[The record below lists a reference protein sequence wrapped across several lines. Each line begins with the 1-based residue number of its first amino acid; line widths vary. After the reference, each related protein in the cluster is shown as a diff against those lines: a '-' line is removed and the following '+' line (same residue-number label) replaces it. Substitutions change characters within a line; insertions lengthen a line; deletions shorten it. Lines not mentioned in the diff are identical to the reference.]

1 MSSLGAVVL
10 SYNKAW
16 IFERFWSSLLTQT
29 RPPERVIIVDDGSTD
44 GTKELLARIKPHE
57 HFPDALVR
65 DTGHIGQSAARNH
78 GLEFL
83 GTDLVIFLDG
93 DLLLQSN
100 MLARMELELEDHPGA
115 SFVYSHYDRTGAV
128 AGKVLA
134 KPWSLDTL
142 KGGNY
147 VSPMAM
153 ARRADLP
160 SPCFDEELERYEDWD
175 LWLRMG
181 KAGKVGRLIDET
193 LFTACYRPGDLSSAG
208 ESQDFFGAVKQ
219 KHGIC

>member
-1 MSSLGAVVL
+1 MSSVGCVVL

-16 IFERFWSSLLTQT
+16 IFERFWGSLLAQT
-29 RPPERVIIVDDGSTD
+29 RLPDRVIVVDDGSTD
-44 GTKELLARIKPHE
+44 GTKELLERIKPHH
-57 HFPDALVR
+57 HFPDALVHHTWR
-65 DTGHIGQSAARNH
+65 LGQSSARNA
-78 GLEFL
+78 GLQFL

-100 MLARMELELEDHPGA
+100 MLARMEQELGDHPGA

-134 KPWSLDTL
+134 KPWDLNTL

-160 SPCFDEELERYEDWD
+160 SPCFDPELARYEDWD

-193 LFTACYRPGDLSSAG
+193 LFTACYQAGDLSSKG
-208 ESQDFFGAVKQ
+208 ESQDHFWAIRQ
-219 KHGIC
+219 KHGI

>member
-1 MSSLGAVVL
+1 MSSLGCVIL

-16 IFERFWSSLLTQT
+16 IWGRFWLSLVTQT
-29 RPPERVIIVDDGSTD
+29 CHLDQVVIVDDGSTD
-44 GTKELLARIKPHE
+44 GT
-57 HFPDALVR
+57 R
-65 DTGHIGQSAARNH
+65 DLIRRDYYYYPLIFETKRVGQSAARNV
-78 GLEFL
+78 GLAQIK
-83 GTDLVIFLDG
+83 TDLVIFLDG

-100 MLARMELELEDHPGA
+100 MLGRMEQELEDHPEA

-128 AGKVLA
+128 AGKVVA
-134 KPWSLDTL
+134 KPWSLNTL

-160 SPCFDEELERYEDWD
+160 SPCFDPELARYEDWD